1 LADDAAADSD
11 ADAAA
16 DGAADAALA
25 AADGAAALAAAD
37 GVVDATEAAADG
49 AVEAVV
55 PEQAAMSAGPTMR
68 PAPATTLRVR
78 NARRPICVGSAAGT
92 GSLADMDTLLQCRD
106 ITERHPRRR
115 EPVMILESLLARDAK
130 R

>member
-1 LADDAAADSD
+1 LADDAAADPD
-11 ADAAA
+11 AEAAA

-25 AADGAAALAAAD
+25 AAEGAALAAAD
-37 GVVDATEAAADG
+37 GAVEAAEAAAEG

-55 PEQAAMSAGPTMR
+55 PEQAAMSAGPTIR

-78 NARRPICVGSAAGT
+78 NARRPSCVGSAAGT

-106 ITERHPRRR
+106 STECHPRRR